1 MFKVALVGEFHN
13 VGKEYLKNN
22 KINIVETLKYEA
34 EDLKN
39 ILSDCDAIGIRT
51 AKLPEEVLSKCKNL
65 KVVARHG
72 VGYDSVDLNYLNQNK
87 IPLAITGSSNAVAV
101 AEHVIAMFLSLS
113 KKILASNQTVTQG
126 QYTKKTMIQ
135 NTVELYK
142 KKVLIIG
149 FGRIGKEV
157 AKRLS
162 AFDTEILIYDPFLK
176 DSGIDIKPYTFVD
189 LHTGLK
195 ESNFITIH
203 IPLSKDTENF
213 ISHKELSLMKNDTI
227 LVNTSRGGIVNQHD
241 LLNSLEQGKLL
252 GAGLDVYTVEPPPK
266 DDPILTAPNII
277 LTPHNAALTIECR
290 MRMSL
295 ETAKNI
301 LSVLENNPNLENIV
315 NKNIL

>member
-162 AFDTEILIYDPFLK
+162 AFDTQILIYDPFLK
-176 DSGIDIKPYTFVD
+176 DSGIDVKPYTFVD
-189 LHTGLK
+189 LYTGLK

-203 IPLSKDTENF
+203 
-213 ISHKELSLMKNDTI
+213 
-227 LVNTSRGGIVNQHD
+227 V
-241 LLNSLEQGKLL
+241 LL
-252 GAGLDVYTVEPPPK
+252 
-266 DDPILTAPNII
+266 
-277 LTPHNAALTIECR
+277 
-290 MRMSL
+290 
-295 ETAKNI
+295 
-301 LSVLENNPNLENIV
+301 
-315 NKNIL
+315 

>member
-176 DSGIDIKPYTFVD
+176 DSGIDVKPYTFVD
-189 LHTGLK
+189 LQTGLK

-213 ISHKELSLMKNDTI
+213 ISHKELSLMKSDTI

-266 DDPILTAPNII
+266 DGPILTAPNII